1 MEELHEIMLGKCV
14 IPLGGES
21 LGTMVRWRA
30 LVAEAVRTVVD
41 ASGHPGAEAYGEF
54 IRAAT
59 GALTLDAKLALV
71 LAWNPMLENS
81 KDSIL
86 EYGTDEELE
95 RAFAALLA
103 HAYPLAPAARPG
115 APMIGAGRARVAQ
128 TNGSLG

>member
-1 MEELHEIMLGKCV
+1 MEEIQEIKLGTCSV
-14 IPLGGES
+14 PLGGES

-41 ASGHPGAEAYGEF
+41 ASGQPGAEAYGEF
-54 IRAAT
+54 VRAAT

-81 KDSIL
+81 KDAIL
-86 EYGTDEELE
+86 EYSTDEELE
-95 RAFAALLA
+95 AAFAALLR

-115 APMIGAGRARVAQ
+115 APMIGADRARAAS
-128 TNGSLG
+128 TNGKLG